1 MVKALFRIL
10 AALLLMTLVIWLVG
24 PARLLAAFANADPF
38 WLGAGLCAALTA
50 SVSSALRW
58 HSIAAWL
65 GIHAARRTML
75 IAYWRGITANTLLPG
90 ANLGGDT
97 LRAVH
102 LHQAGHSLALA
113 AASVLLDRLSG
124 LWVLIVLSLS
134 VSAVGQFSGALPAS
148 VLPWPAGATLLLTL
162 LALAAPPLAWSLSAA
177 GRHLLPSKLAN
188 LLVTL
193 HALPRPLSQ
202 YVKQLGWSAAV
213 QLFSILA
220 FACAGY
226 GVGIDLPAWEFVIA
240 AGPIFILA
248 AMPLSVGGWGTRE
261 AASALVLGLFGV
273 GREQAVAAAILYGLY
288 AAVQGLAGGLTLLQ
302 RKNMPVSNPGE
313 HHA

>member
-177 GRHLLPSKLAN
+177 GRHLLPRKLAN

>member
-10 AALLLMTLVIWLVG
+10 AALLLMALVIWLAG

-102 LHQAGHSLALA
+102 LHQAGHSLAA
-113 AASVLLDRLSG
+113 SAASVLLDRLSG
-124 LWVLIVLSLS
+124 LWVLVVLSLS
-134 VSAVGQFSGALPAS
+134 VSAAGQWSGALPAG
-148 VLPWPAGATLLLTL
+148 VLPWPAPLTLLFTV
-162 LALAAPPLAWSLSAA
+162 LALAAPPLAWFLSAA
-177 GRHLLPSKLAN
+177 GRHILPGKLERLLL
-188 LLVTL
+188 TL
-193 HALPRPLSQ
+193 HSRPRPFAQ
-202 YVKQLGWSAAV
+202 YLRQLGWSAAV
-213 QLFSILA
+213 QLLSILA
-220 FACAGY
+220 FACAGR
-226 GVGIDLPAWEFVIA
+226 GVGIGLPLWEFVIA

-288 AAVQGLAGGLTLLQ
+288 AALQGLAGGLTLLR
-302 RKNMPVSNPGE
+302 RKNMLISNSGE